1 MNVPSP
7 HLPAGSLDAGGGSAS
22 CFSTAWRSSTRSG
35 RGRSCRSGRGASRGR
50 LRRLVPVFGWETG
63 ELRQGA
69 RPPGT
74 RRHGGG
80 GRAGRAAASGGTRH
94 ARAHGRPRP
103 SGLGPAPAPKGP
115 APDQASAPA
124 PWSMRQRGCSP
135 AGPRRRTG
143 RCSTV
148 WPRSTP
154 PSTCG
159 ATSAGWTPATSSRP
173 PASQLE
179 STWRCTWWRAWPRR
193 SGPPR
198 CGAASSTDGRQGAGT
213 RGPTP
218 RGQPR
223 PFGGSGRAPT
233 VPISRPLCATLGPRW
248 TWSLIRAP
256 VRPGGTRMGSLVVN
270 FGGPGG
276 RRHGNLA
283 KLGRGAQADHPAV
296 LRRRQLRPPWG
307 GGEPSAHLP
316 WRLGCDLRLGS
327 GNAAGGGRGR

>member
-1 MNVPSP
+1 MSPSP
-7 HLPAGSLDAGGGSAS
+7 HLPGGPVVLDAELP
-22 CFSTAWRSSTRSG
+22 
-35 RGRSCRSGRGASRGR
+35 RGR

-103 SGLGPAPAPKGP
+103 SGRGAAPAPKGP
-115 APDQASAPA
+115 APDQ
-124 PWSMRQRGCSP
+124 RLL
-135 AGPRRRTG
+135 RRPG
-143 RCSTV
+143 R
-148 WPRSTP
+148 
-154 PSTCG
+154 
-159 ATSAGWTPATSSRP
+159 
-173 PASQLE
+173 
-179 STWRCTWWRAWPRR
+179 
-193 SGPPR
+193 
-198 CGAASSTDGRQGAGT
+198 

-218 RGQPR
+218 PRPASAIRRIRASSHRADPGVRGLLVGRMPARDWRGQCCVVHAPGTRGR
-223 PFGGSGRAPT
+223 PAAGLAIVLP
-233 VPISRPLCATLGPRW
+233 AT
-248 TWSLIRAP
+248 A
-256 VRPGGTRMGSLVVN
+256 GGTQ
-270 FGGPGG
+270 GGAQGPAGLSASPSVPLAW
-276 RRHGNLA
+276 HPCA

-316 WRLGCDLRLGS
+316 WRLGCDLRLGP